1 MITPQPKSPGAPQRF
16 WQSVKALAARLFRRE
31 LAAGHFETGQASSSR
46 GLLTTAP
53 LVPPVRDYLVYVP
66 RGHSRLR
73 RAPLVVLCH
82 GCRETP
88 EDIAALTRITERA
101 DREGWLVLLPR
112 QLEGANAFGC
122 WNWFDPNTSRGNG
135 EAAIV
140 AAQIVAVRRQYRAR
154 RERVW
159 VVGLSAGAALA
170 AVLGL
175 RHPRLVRG
183 VLAHSGLACGAAS
196 TPATALTVMR
206 HGPDND
212 VARIADDARAA
223 EGDTAEPVA
232 LLVIQGDGDDV
243 VAPIN
248 GVGLVDQFL
257 RFNAH
262 AAGRGGYRAAA
273 ALPPSD
279 AMAHEA
285 ASAQRHGAR
294 IDDWIA
300 GGRVIVRHVTVE
312 GLGHAWSGGDAD
324 HAFADPL
331 GPDALEL
338 LARFAADSRL
348 T

>member
-1 MITPQPKSPGAPQRF
+1 MMRPPDSPSPLQRLWLRVRAF
-16 WQSVKALAARLFRRE
+16 VARLFRRE
-31 LAAGHFETGQASSSR
+31 VAPGHFEAGHASSLR

-53 LVPPVRDYLVYVP
+53 LVAPSRDYLVYVP

-175 RHPRLVRG
+175 RHSRLVRG
-183 VLAHSGLACGAAS
+183 VMTHSGLACAAAS
-196 TPATALTVMR
+196 SPATALAVMA

-212 VARIADDARAA
+212 VARVADEARAA
-223 EGDTAEPVA
+223 E
-232 LLVIQGDGDDV
+232 
-243 VAPIN
+243 
-248 GVGLVDQFL
+248 
-257 RFNAH
+257 
-262 AAGRGGYRAAA
+262 
-273 ALPPSD
+273 S
-279 AMAHEA
+279 
-285 ASAQRHGAR
+285 
-294 IDDWIA
+294 
-300 GGRVIVRHVTVE
+300 
-312 GLGHAWSGGDAD
+312 
-324 HAFADPL
+324 
-331 GPDALEL
+331 
-338 LARFAADSRL
+338 
-348 T
+348 